1 MARVGGLPLPTITD
15 DRAIGE
21 AVIQRSLRFRRGAST
36 YLSRTPASQGDR
48 RKFTISWWMK
58 ISQVTSS
65 TNTIFSAQRSTLNPD
80 FQINLYEHAL
90 IIMGNKDGNSS
101 SYMVSLVTERL
112 FRDPNNWYHCVVA
125 FDTNDSTSSNRV
137 KIYVNGDQVTDFAAG
152 SSGLSHNTY
161 PSSGDQ
167 TSWGTNEATQNI
179 GRRYDGDKYFDGYLA
194 EINYV
199 DGSQLTA
206 DSFGFTDDQTGIW
219 MPKRYEGGYG
229 NVDNG
234 FRLDFLD
241 NSSTAALGI
250 DKSPNGNDFTVTN
263 HSVSAS
269 LTNDSMLDTPTN
281 NFCTLNHLNKTT
293 SFSGKDG
300 GLTFDQTSNDQAI
313 TGTFFVTS
321 GKWYWEFYKN
331 SGHNPEIGISVVG
344 KETLN
349 NRSTGFIDGR
359 AAFIS
364 NDGRIRTGSSS
375 TADITG
381 SSSGQTG
388 AGWLRIACDMD
399 NKKIWFSDLSGNYF
413 NSGNPATG
421 ANPAYDFSSHSVAD
435 GWAPYICMTTSNTG
449 NGYPNFG
456 QFDLNNF
463 SSNIPDGFKTL
474 TAKNLRDEL
483 LTSSGQAINPREH
496 FAAITYT
503 GAQSATNITG
513 LKFEPDMIWCKS
525 RTQAYSHYIFD
536 RLRGFDGS
544 HLIPNLTSAE
554 GPSESDATALGGTH
568 ASGFFISSA
577 SGISDTYQAP
587 NNYVAWC
594 WKAGG
599 AAVTNT
605 DGSITSQVS
614 VNQEAGFSIVTW
626 TGTGADGTVGH
637 GLGKKPAWIIVKNRD
652 SAQHWSVKHKDLTSG
667 YNLKLNL
674 TEAEGQSTGSTNGII
689 ADLSSSSNFSLTRTG
704 NTGNYKNVNLS
715 GEKHVAYC
723 WAEIPGYSKFGQYE
737 GNGNSNGPFIN
748 LGFRPAWF
756 MLRRVDGSGD
766 NWIIK
771 DSARNTF
778 NDVYFNLNPNS
789 NGVQN
794 GSAGNVTT
802 ADFVSNGFKLR
813 GSDSG
818 VNSNG
823 GTFIYMAF
831 AEQPAVSSFTTMT
844 NAR

>member
-1 MARVGGLPLPTITD
+1 MARAGGLPLPTITD

-21 AVIQRSLRFRRGAST
+21 AVIQRSLRFRRGGST

-90 IIMGNKDGNSS
+90 IIMGNKDGSSS

-152 SSGLSHNTY
+152 GTGLAHDTY

-206 DSFGFTDDQTGIW
+206 DSFGFTDDQTGVW

-250 DKSPNGNDFTVTN
+250 DKSPNGNDFAVSN

-281 NFCTLNHLNKTT
+281 NFCILDHLNKTN
-293 SFSGKDG
+293 SFTGKDG
-300 GLTFDQTSNDQAI
+300 GLTFDQNSNDHAI
-313 TGTFFVTS
+313 TGSFFVTS

-344 KETLN
+344 RETLN
-349 NRSTGFIDGR
+349 NRSTGFIEGR
-359 AAFIS
+359 LAFIS
-364 NDGRIRTGSSS
+364 NGGNLRTGSSS
-375 TADITG
+375 TTSITG

-388 AGWLRIACDMD
+388 AGWLRVACDMD

-421 ANPAYDFSSHSVAD
+421 ANPAYDFSSHEVAT
-435 GWAPYICMTTSNTG
+435 GWAPYICMTTANDG

-456 QFDLNNF
+456 QFDLNSF
-463 SSNIPDGFKTL
+463 SSNIPAGFKTL

-483 LTSSGQAINPREH
+483 LTSSGQSINPREH

-503 GAQSATNITG
+503 GAQGSTNITG
-513 LKFEPDMIWCKS
+513 LKFEPDMIWIKS
-525 RTQAYSHYIFD
+525 RTQLYNHYIFD
-536 RLRGFDGS
+536 SVRGIGNK
-544 HLIPNLTSAE
+544 HLIPNSNAAE
-554 GPSESDATALGGTH
+554 GPSDSDATALGGTH
-568 ASGFFISSA
+568 ASGFFVSSA

-599 AAVTNT
+599 AAVTNN
-605 DGSITSQVS
+605 DGNTTSQVS
-614 VNQEAGFSIVTW
+614 VTREAGFSIVTYA
-626 TGTGADGTVGH
+626 GTGQPRTIGH
-637 GLGKKPAWIIVKNRD
+637 GLGKKPAWVMTKSRD
-652 SAQHWSVKHKDLTSG
+652 DTDDWMVWHQNIHTS
-667 YNLKLNL
+667 N
-674 TEAEGQSTGSTNGII
+674 I
-689 ADLSSSSNFSLTRTG
+689 
-704 NTGNYKNVNLS
+704 GNYSMPLNGASSRENASKYWYDQEPPSTVFYRGDYSS
-715 GEKHVAYC
+715 GDDMIAYC
-723 WAEIPGYSKFGQYE
+723 WTEIPGYSKFGNYT
-737 GNGNSNGPFIN
+737 GNLNTNGPFVH
-748 LGFRPAWF
+748 LGFRPAWVMF
-756 MLRRVDGSGD
+756 ARVDSGD

-771 DSARNTF
+771 DSARNTI
-778 NDVYFNLNPNS
+778 NDVYFNLVANS
-789 NGVQN
+789 NAVQF
-794 GSAGNVTT
+794 GSSGNNQTV
-802 ADFVSNGFKLR
+802 DFLSNGFKIR
-813 GSDSG
+813 GQDSGISSNGSDF
-818 VNSNG
+818 V
-823 GTFIYMAF
+823 FFAF
-831 AEQPAVSSFTTMT
+831 AEQSGISPYNTIR

>member
-1 MARVGGLPLPTITD
+1 MARAGGLPLPTITD

-199 DGSQLTA
+199 DGSQLAA
-206 DSFGFTDDQTGIW
+206 DSFGFTDDQTGVW

-269 LTNDSMLDTPTN
+269 LSNDSMLDTPTN
-281 NFCTLNHLNKTT
+281 NFCILDHLNKTN
-293 SFSGKDG
+293 SFTGKDG
-300 GLTFDQTSNDQAI
+300 GLTFDQNSNDQAI
-313 TGTFFVTS
+313 TGSFFVTS

-344 KETLN
+344 RETLN

-359 AAFIS
+359 VAFIS
-364 NDGRIRTGSSS
+364 NGGNLRTGSSS
-375 TADITG
+375 NQSITG
-381 SSSGQTG
+381 GSSQTG

-421 ANPAYDFSSHSVAD
+421 ANPAYDFSSHEVAT
-435 GWAPYICMTTSNTG
+435 GWAPYICLTTANDA

-463 SSNIPDGFKTL
+463 SSNIPAGFKTL
-474 TAKNLRDEL
+474 TEKNLRDEL
-483 LTSSGQAINPREH
+483 LTSSGQSINPREH
-496 FAAITYT
+496 FAAVTYT
-503 GAQSATNITG
+503 GAQSSTNITG
-513 LKFEPDMIWCKS
+513 LKFEPDFIWIKS
-525 RTQAYSHYIFD
+525 RTQAYSHYLFD
-536 RLRGFDGS
+536 RLRGFGNN
-544 HLIPNLTSAE
+544 LIPSSTAAE
-554 GPSESDATALGGTH
+554 GSDATSIAGTH
-568 ASGFFISSA
+568 PSGFFMTSS
-577 SGISDTYQAP
+577 SGITDTYQAP
-587 NNYVAWC
+587 NNFVAWC

-599 AAVTNT
+599 AAVTNN
-605 DGSITSQVS
+605 DGNTTSQVS
-614 VNQEAGFSIVTW
+614 VNQKAGFSIVTYAGSGQPR
-626 TGTGADGTVGH
+626 TIGH
-637 GLGKKPAWIIVKNRD
+637 GLGKKPAWIISKSRD
-652 SAQHWSVKHKDLTSG
+652 STDDWMVWHKDMHTSNIG
-667 YNLKLNL
+667 NYSVALN
-674 TEAEGQSTGSTNGII
+674 STGGRDNASQYWYDTEPTSTV
-689 ADLSSSSNFSLTRTG
+689 FTR
-704 NTGNYKNVNLS
+704 GNYSS
-715 GEKHVAYC
+715 GDDMIAYC
-723 WAEIPGYSKFGQYE
+723 WTEITGFSKFGYYI
-737 GNGNSNGPFIN
+737 GNTNSDGPQVYC
-748 LGFRPAWF
+748 GFRPAWL
-756 MLRRVDGSGD
+756 MIRRVDSGD
-766 NWIIK
+766 NWIVK
-771 DSARNTF
+771 DSARNTT

-794 GSAGNVTT
+794 GSANNVTT
-802 ADFVSNGFKLR
+802 ADFYANGFKIK

-818 VNSNG
+818 VNASDG
-823 GTFIYMAF
+823 RFIFMAF
-831 AEQPAVSSFTTMT
+831 AEGSSRTPFSTFT

>member
-1 MARVGGLPLPTITD
+1 MARVGGMPLPTITD

-199 DGSQLTA
+199 DGSQLAA

-281 NFCTLNHLNKTT
+281 NFCILDHLNKTN
-293 SFSGKDG
+293 SFTGKDG
-300 GLTFDQTSNDQAI
+300 GLTFDQNSNDQAI
-313 TGTFFVTS
+313 TGSFFVTS

-375 TADITG
+375 TANITG

-421 ANPAYDFSSHSVAD
+421 ANPAYDFSSHAVAD
-435 GWAPYICMTTSNTG
+435 GWAPYICMTTSSTG

-483 LTSSGQAINPREH
+483 LTSSGQSINPREH

-503 GAQSATNITG
+503 GAQS
-513 LKFEPDMIWCKS
+513 
-525 RTQAYSHYIFD
+525 
-536 RLRGFDGS
+536 
-544 HLIPNLTSAE
+544 
-554 GPSESDATALGGTH
+554 
-568 ASGFFISSA
+568 
-577 SGISDTYQAP
+577 
-587 NNYVAWC
+587 
-594 WKAGG
+594 
-599 AAVTNT
+599 
-605 DGSITSQVS
+605 
-614 VNQEAGFSIVTW
+614 
-626 TGTGADGTVGH
+626 
-637 GLGKKPAWIIVKNRD
+637 
-652 SAQHWSVKHKDLTSG
+652 
-667 YNLKLNL
+667 
-674 TEAEGQSTGSTNGII
+674 ST
-689 ADLSSSSNFSLTRTG
+689 
-704 NTGNYKNVNLS
+704 
-715 GEKHVAYC
+715 
-723 WAEIPGYSKFGQYE
+723 
-737 GNGNSNGPFIN
+737 
-748 LGFRPAWF
+748 
-756 MLRRVDGSGD
+756 
-766 NWIIK
+766 
-771 DSARNTF
+771 
-778 NDVYFNLNPNS
+778 
-789 NGVQN
+789 
-794 GSAGNVTT
+794 
-802 ADFVSNGFKLR
+802 
-813 GSDSG
+813 
-818 VNSNG
+818 
-823 GTFIYMAF
+823 
-831 AEQPAVSSFTTMT
+831 
-844 NAR
+844 

>member
-1 MARVGGLPLPTITD
+1 MARTGGLPLPTITD
-15 DRAIGE
+15 DRVIGE

-58 ISQVTSS
+58 ISQITSS

-101 SYMVSLVTERL
+101 SYMVSLVTKRL

-269 LTNDSMLDTPTN
+269 LTNDSMPDTPTN
-281 NFCTLNHLNKTT
+281 NFCILNHGNKTT
-293 SFSGKDG
+293 SFTGKDG
-300 GLTFDQTSNDQAI
+300 GLTFDQNSNDQAI
-313 TGTFFVTS
+313 TGSFFVTS

-375 TADITG
+375 TANITG

-399 NKKIWFSDLSGNYF
+399 NKKIWFSDTSGNYF

-421 ANPAYDFSSHSVAD
+421 ANPAYDFSSHAVAD
-435 GWAPYICMTTSNTG
+435 GWAPYICMTTANDG

-456 QFDLNNF
+456 QFDLNGF

-474 TAKNLRDEL
+474 TAQNLRDEL
-483 LTSSGQAINPREH
+483 LTNPSIINPDQH
-496 FAAITYT
+496 FKTVTYT
-503 GAQSATNITG
+503 GNAGTNQING
-513 LKFEPDMIWCKS
+513 LKFKPDMIWFKS
-525 RTQAYSHYIFD
+525 RTSTSTNGIADSVRGRSKLLFTDSNQVEETSSSTRDLRSFD
-536 RLRGFDGS
+536 DDGFTLGNPQVLNSTNGDGLS
-544 HLIPNLTSAE
+544 I
-554 GPSESDATALGGTH
+554 
-568 ASGFFISSA
+568 
-577 SGISDTYQAP
+577 
-587 NNYVAWC
+587 VAWC
-594 WKAGG
+594 WKGGG
-599 AAVTNT
+599 AAVSNT
-605 DGSITSQVS
+605 DGSITSSVS
-614 VNQEAGFSIVTW
+614 ANTEAGFSIVSF
-626 TGTGADGTVGH
+626 TGNGTSGATVGH
-637 GLGKKPAWIIVKNRD
+637 GLNATPRWILVKERTTNSNNWAVYHESLGNTRAMYLD
-652 SAQHWSVKHKDLTSG
+652 ITNDQGGDFTGGWNNTSPTSSV
-667 YNLKLNL
+667 
-674 TEAEGQSTGSTNGII
+674 
-689 ADLSSSSNFSLTRTG
+689 FSLG
-704 NTGNYKNVNLS
+704 NSVETNRSS
-715 GEKHVAYC
+715 GSFIAYC
-723 WAEIPGYSKFGQYE
+723 WAEVPGFSKFGSYE
-737 GNGNSNGPFIN
+737 GNNNSDGPYIH
-748 LGFRPAWF
+748 LGFRPAWL
-756 MLRRVDGSGD
+756 MIKNADTGSTE
-766 NWIIK
+766 WYIL
-771 DSARNTF
+771 DSARDT
-778 NDVYFNLNPNS
+778 YNPV
-789 NGVQN
+789 GQYLTA
-794 GSAGNVTT
+794 SAPDAEATYIFY
-802 ADFVSNGFKLR
+802 DFLANGFKLR
-813 GSDSG
+813 NTGAAQNPSSG
-818 VNSNG
+818 
-823 GTFIYMAF
+823 TIIYMAF
-831 AEQPAVSSFTTMT
+831 AEQPGVLPFTTMV

>member
-1 MARVGGLPLPTITD
+1 MARAGGLPLPTITD

-21 AVIQRSLRFRRGAST
+21 AVIQKSLRFRRGSST

-58 ISQVTSS
+58 ISQDTTS

-80 FQINLYEHAL
+80 FQINLYEYAL
-90 IIMGNKDGNSS
+90 IIMGNKDGSSS

-152 SSGLSHNTY
+152 STGLSHNTY

-250 DKSPNGNDFTVTN
+250 DKSPNGNDFSVSN

-269 LTNDSMLDTPTN
+269 LTNDSMPDTPTN
-281 NFCTLNHLNKTT
+281 NFCILNHLNKTT
-293 SFSGKDG
+293 SFTGKDG

-313 TGTFFVTS
+313 TGSFFVTS

-344 KETLN
+344 RETLN

-359 AAFIS
+359 LAFIS
-364 NDGRIRTGSSS
+364 NGGNLRTGSSS
-375 TADITG
+375 TASITG

-421 ANPAYDFSSHSVAD
+421 ANPAYDFSSHATAD
-435 GWAPYICMTTSNTG
+435 GWAPYICLTTASDA

-456 QFDLNNF
+456 QFDLNSF
-463 SSNIPDGFKTL
+463 SSNIPAGFKTL
-474 TAKNLRDEL
+474 TSKNLRDHL
-483 LTSSGQAINPREH
+483 LTSSQAINPSEH

-503 GAQSATNITG
+503 GAQSSTNITG
-513 LKFEPDMIWCKS
+513 LLFEPDLIWCKS
-525 RTQAYSHYIFD
+525 RTQLYNHYIFD
-536 RLRGFDGS
+536 RLRGFGNN
-544 HLIPNLTSAE
+544 LIPNSNAAE
-554 GPSESDATALGGTH
+554 GSDATAIAGTH
-568 ASGFFISSA
+568 SSGFFMSSS

-599 AAVTNT
+599 AAVTNN
-605 DGSITSQVS
+605 DGNTTSQVS
-614 VNQEAGFSIVTW
+614 VNREAGFSIITYAGSGQPR
-626 TGTGADGTVGH
+626 TIGH
-637 GLGKKPAWIIVKNRD
+637 GLGKKPAWVMTKSRDDTDDWMVWHKNI
-652 SAQHWSVKHKDLTSG
+652 HTS
-667 YNLKLNL
+667 N
-674 TEAEGQSTGSTNGII
+674 I
-689 ADLSSSSNFSLTRTG
+689 
-704 NTGNYKNVNLS
+704 GNYSMPLNS
-715 GEKHVAYC
+715 GSSRDNASKYWYDQEPTSTVFYRGDYSSGDDMVAYC
-723 WAEIPGYSKFGQYE
+723 WAEIPGYSKFGTYT
-737 GNGNSNGPFIN
+737 GNLNVDGPFIN
-748 LGFRPAWF
+748 LGFRPAWV
-756 MLRRVDGSGD
+756 MTARVDSGD

-778 NDVYFNLNPNS
+778 NDVYFNFAANS
-789 NGVQN
+789 NAVEF
-794 GSAGNVTT
+794 GSTGNNQTF
-802 ADFVSNGFKLR
+802 DFVSNGFKIR
-813 GSDSG
+813 GQDSG
-818 VNSNG
+818 VSSNG
-823 GTFIYMAF
+823 NPFVYFAF
-831 AEQPAVSSFTTMT
+831 AEQPAVSPFTTMV

>member
-1 MARVGGLPLPTITD
+1 MARVGGMPLPTITD

-199 DGSQLTA
+199 DGSQLAA

-250 DKSPNGNDFTVTN
+250 DKSPNGNDFTVSN

-281 NFCTLNHLNKTT
+281 NFCILDHLNKTN
-293 SFSGKDG
+293 SFTGKDG
-300 GLTFDQTSNDQAI
+300 GLTFDQNSNDQAI
-313 TGTFFVTS
+313 TGSFFVTS

-344 KETLN
+344 RETLN

-359 AAFIS
+359 VAFIS
-364 NDGRIRTGSSS
+364 NGGNLRTGSSS
-375 TADITG
+375 NQSITG
-381 SSSGQTG
+381 GSSQTG

-421 ANPAYDFSSHSVAD
+421 ANPAYDFSSHAVAD
-435 GWAPYICMTTSNTG
+435 GWAPYICMTTSSTG

-456 QFDLNNF
+456 QFDLNSF
-463 SSNIPDGFKTL
+463 SSNIPAGFKTL

-483 LTSSGQAINPREH
+483 LTNPSIVRPQKH
-496 FAAITYT
+496 FDTVLYT
-503 GAQSATNITG
+503 GDEATSRKISGLEFQPDLVWIKPRSTTSNHCLLDSVRGVHNRILPNSSNPNVNNTSTITAFNVDGFQIGNSSLLNTNSAT
-513 LKFEPDMIWCKS
+513 
-525 RTQAYSHYIFD
+525 H
-536 RLRGFDGS
+536 
-544 HLIPNLTSAE
+544 
-554 GPSESDATALGGTH
+554 
-568 ASGFFISSA
+568 
-577 SGISDTYQAP
+577 
-587 NNYVAWC
+587 VAWC

-599 AAVTNT
+599 NSNTFNIDGVGYATAAAAGLDEGTANPT
-605 DGSITSQVS
+605 GAS
-614 VNQEAGFSIVTW
+614 VNTEAGFSIVQFEAQT
-626 TGTGADGTVGH
+626 TNTNITLSH
-637 GLGKKPAWIIVKNRD
+637 GLGKKPEFWMWK
-652 SAQHWSVKHKDLTSG
+652 SVDNNINWYNYHHDLG
-667 YNLKLNL
+667 YNAWLNN
-674 TEAEGQSTGSTNGII
+674 STSDAAT
-689 ADLSSSSNFSLTRTG
+689 TG
-704 NTGNYKNVNLS
+704 NDAAWKAEPTSTVFTHGS
-715 GEKHVAYC
+715 GLMNQDTIIMYM
-723 WAEIPGYSKFGQYE
+723 WTSIPGYSKFGSYK
-737 GNGNSNGPFIN
+737 GNGSSDGIYVH
-748 LGFRPAWF
+748 LGFKPAFLMVKKTSGANSWVIYDVKRSTSNVIDNY
-756 MLRRVDGSGD
+756 LIAEGADVD
-766 NWIIK
+766 NTN
-771 DSARNTF
+771 SAASV
-778 NDVYFNLNPNS
+778 DLL
-789 NGVQN
+789 
-794 GSAGNVTT
+794 
-802 ADFVSNGFKLR
+802 SNGFKFY
-813 GSDSG
+813 SG
-818 VNSNG
+818 YDIVNAG
-823 GTFIYMAF
+823 DYIYMAF
-831 AEQPAVSSFTTMT
+831 AEQPGVTPFDTFS